1 MVLPILGRAALLLGK
16 KVAKNIAKKKKKPKK
31 KKKKETMAEELE
43 RLEKDPM
50 NKKMDKFL
58 IENQKDIM
66 SGKTTVGDMKK
77 YMGLKKGGLAGRL
90 AKRGYGKAR
99 K

>member
-31 KKKKETMAEELE
+31 KKKETMAEELD

>member
-1 MVLPILGRAALLLGK
+1 MVLPIIGRAALLLGK

-43 RLEKDPM
+43 RLENDPELQQLEKDMKDPKTLVGQAFDM
-50 NKKMDKFL
+50 IIKGKKP
-58 IENQKDIM
+58 I
-66 SGKTTVGDMKK
+66 KK
-77 YMGLKKGGLAGRL
+77 SRGGLAGRL